1 MLPIN
6 NYALQST
13 YLTMKL
19 TFNITNF
26 AITISLLLVDISI
39 ALYIKTGFIRHVFG
53 DFLVVILLFY
63 AFKTIFK
70 WKSITIAITVLA
82 IAYAIEFL
90 QRFNMLTFLHLNNN
104 KLASIILGSTFS
116 VEDLVA
122 YTLGIVTVLIIDYKL
137 HHK

>member
-19 TFNITNF
+19 TFNSTNF
-26 AITISLLLVDISI
+26 AITISLLLIEIGI
-39 ALYIKTGFIRHVFG
+39 ALFIKTGFIRHVFG

-63 AFKTIFK
+63 AFKTFIK
-70 WKSITIAITVLA
+70 WTSTRIAIIVLA
-82 IAYAIEFL
+82 IAYVIEFL

-104 KLASIILGSTFS
+104 KLVSIILGSTFS
-116 VEDLVA
+116 IEDLVA